1 MKRIF
6 LIVSA
11 WLFFNSPLFAQKRP
25 YKVVFDLTSKDSIAQ
40 QSVMRWIKEIL
51 SNEPS
56 ALIEVV
62 MYGQGI
68 DMVVQ
73 NHSSYPAE
81 IEKLAGNQQVSFKVC
96 AIALKNHQ
104 YVPSQ
109 LLAGVSTVPDGIYE
123 IISKE
128 AEGWGYIKVAR

>member
-6 LIVSA
+6 LIVSS
-11 WLFFNSPLFAQKRP
+11 WLFFSCSLFAQKRP
-25 YKVVFDLTSKDSIAQ
+25 YKVVFDLTSKDSTAQ

-56 ALIEVV
+56 AQIEVV
-62 MYGQGI
+62 LYGQGI
-68 DMVVQ
+68 DMVIKKQ
-73 NHSSYPAE
+73 ATYTAD
-81 IEKLAGNQQVSFKVC
+81 IEQLAGSPQVNFKVC

-104 YVPSQ
+104 YTTSQ
-109 LLAGVSTVPDGIYE
+109 LLAGVTTVPDGIYE

-128 AEGWGYIKVAR
+128 AEGWGYIKVTR